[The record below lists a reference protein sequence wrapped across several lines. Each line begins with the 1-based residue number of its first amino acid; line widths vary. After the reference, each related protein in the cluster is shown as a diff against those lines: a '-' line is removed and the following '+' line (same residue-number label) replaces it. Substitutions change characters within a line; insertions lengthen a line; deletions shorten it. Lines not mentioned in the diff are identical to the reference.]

1 MKASIDARSGE
12 LMTIPLCLLVPSE
25 WKNARRTGGENVDDL
40 KASIE
45 AQGLLQNLIVCP
57 AKRRK
62 GRTQRYEVVGGG
74 RRLRA
79 LNALMGEGRVSRD
92 EPILCRVKPDRE
104 AAEASLAENLHR
116 EPMHPADEFE
126 AFWRLVQ
133 DGRSVEEVAQRFGT
147 SPITVRRRLKL
158 ADVNPDLLVLY
169 RQDGI
174 TLEQLMALAL
184 SDNQDEQLRAWNALP
199 EWQRSPHAI
208 RSLFVS
214 DEVNA
219 STDALAKFVGIEAY
233 EAAGGSVRRDLFS
246 EEGQGYMRDPMLL
259 LQLANAR
266 LEAAAEPV
274 RAEGWG
280 WVEIVQRASSVEAF
294 RFGRARKSER
304 KPSRSEASRIK
315 ALNKRLAELEAQ
327 IEAASEQDDPD
338 EEGERLQE
346 QADEVQGQLQA
357 MHDELST
364 FDADAKAAAGAIVCV
379 GRNGALEI
387 LRGLVRPEERACA
400 VGKGKSAGKAQGD
413 EGKNAE
419 PRAKPAHSAALMLEL
434 TAHRTLA
441 ARAVMLDRPDVALTA
456 LLHCLVQRLTRD
468 TCGATSSAVRL
479 IANAPDAG
487 LLSRAGSTLAEARA
501 AAVVDSARERWGE
514 RIPGDPDRLLPWLAG
529 LADAERMELLAL
541 CVAVNLNDVHDDEK
555 AGPLDP
561 LCAMLGLD
569 MADWWEAKEG
579 TYFQRVTKDQIS
591 QAISEAVGS
600 DAAARYKGVS
610 KTELARVAERDLSGK
625 RWVPAPLR
633 ARAAIAA

>member
-12 LMTIPLCLLVPSE
+12 LVTIPLCLLVPSE

-57 AKRRK
+57 AKTRR

-104 AAEASLAENLHR
+104 AAEASLAENIHR

-133 DGRSVEEVAQRFGT
+133 DGRTVEEVAQRFGT

-158 ADVNPDLLVLY
+158 ADVHPDLLVLY

-174 TLEQLMALAL
+174 NMEQLMALAL
-184 SDNQDEQLRAWNALP
+184 SDDQEEQLRAWNALP
-199 EWQRSPHAI
+199 EWQRSAHAL
-208 RSLFVS
+208 RMMFVS

-219 STDALAKFVGIEAY
+219 STDALAKFIGVEAY
-233 EAAGGSVRRDLFS
+233 EEAGGSVRRDLFS
-246 EEGQGYMRDPMLL
+246 EQGQGYMRDPMLL
-259 LQLANAR
+259 LQLVNAR
-266 LEAAAEPV
+266 LDAAAEPV
-274 RAEGWG
+274 REEGWA
-280 WVEIVQRASSVEAF
+280 WVEVVQRASSVEVF

-304 KPSRSEASRIK
+304 KPTRGEASRIK
-315 ALNKRLAELEAQ
+315 ALNRRLAELDAQ
-327 IEAASEQDDPD
+327 IEAASEEDDAD

-346 QADEVQGQLQA
+346 QADEVQGQLRA
-357 MHDELST
+357 LHDELST
-364 FDADAKAAAGAIVCV
+364 FDADAKAGAGAIVCV
-379 GRNGALEI
+379 GRDGSLEI
-387 LRGLVRPEERACA
+387 LRGLIRPEDRPGAA
-400 VGKGKSAGKAQGD
+400 GKGKSGGKVQDTGGGA
-413 EGKNAE
+413 AE

-456 LLHCLVQRLTRD
+456 LLHCLVQRLMRD
-468 TCGATSSAVRL
+468 AFRVPSSAVRL
-479 IANAPDAG
+479 IANAPEAG
-487 LLSRAGSTLAEARA
+487 LLPKAGSTLAEARA
-501 AAVVDSARERWGE
+501 ASVIDSARDRWGE
-514 RIPGDPDRLLPWLAG
+514 RIPGDPDKLLPWLAS
-529 LADAERMELLAL
+529 LAEGERMELLAL

-569 MADWWEAKEG
+569 MADWWEAKES

-591 QAISEAVGS
+591 QAIAEAAGP
-600 DAAARYKGVS
+600 DTAARYKGVS
-610 KTELARVAERDLSGK
+610 KTELARVAERDLTGR

-633 ARAAIAA
+633 TSTAVAA